1 MISETRFLISRKPYA
16 VDLTSL
22 RGSRTDTPQGR
33 NEYYFSGQ
41 VDAVWFRRRKGIT
54 VACIGTLWDLQHP
67 EPADA
72 VQFLTRHEDGRYGGD
87 CTGRWDGTGYW
98 GHERPASALPGASP
112 SPRLPAQ
119 ARARPKS
126 ARIAGFLNVSGFF
139 PGTNATI
146 RPSPSSCVQ
155 TIGDTP

>member
-98 GHERPASALPGASP
+98 GHERPDIQEQHLAILRPMLANYPALPPLFDGWWTFQKPTA
-112 SPRLPAQ
+112 
-119 ARARPKS
+119 
-126 ARIAGFLNVSGFF
+126 
-139 PGTNATI
+139 
-146 RPSPSSCVQ
+146 
-155 TIGDTP
+155 